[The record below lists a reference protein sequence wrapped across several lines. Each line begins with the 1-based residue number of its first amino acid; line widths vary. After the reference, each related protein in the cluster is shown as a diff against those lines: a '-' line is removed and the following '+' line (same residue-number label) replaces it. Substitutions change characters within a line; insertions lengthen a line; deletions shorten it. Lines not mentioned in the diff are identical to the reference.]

1 MPRDRIPGLPRQVG
15 SPEELAQVLA
25 FEGTDLS
32 SEWISFQS
40 ALWRPVQ
47 DVRERADIYRFL
59 TSATEQVC
67 AAGLLPRPTDELA
80 PFGARVEVMRVG
92 GKQPPRSRYST
103 GTVTAHHWI
112 PADRRWRVTVAHDPP
127 TGMYLSITPLPHDVQ
142 LVGGP
147 ERPFS
152 SMTPTEIEELHE
164 QRHPGARAR
173 EQRRHSVPHR
183 APRDAQ

>member
-1 MPRDRIPGLPRQVG
+1 VVQVG

-32 SEWISFQS
+32 SEWINFRS

-67 AAGLLPRPTDELA
+67 AAGLLPRPREELA

-92 GKQPPRSRYST
+92 GKQCPRSLYST
-103 GTVTAHHWI
+103 GTVTGHQWI
-112 PADRRWRVTVAHDPP
+112 SVDRRWRVTVAHDPP
-127 TGMYLSITPLPHDVQ
+127 TRMYLSIVPLPHQVQ

-164 QRHPGARAR
+164 QRRQ
-173 EQRRHSVPHR
+173 ERRNSDPVTALTDPSLPRKDEPH
-183 APRDAQ
+183 APMPTG